1 MAKVV
6 AVQDRLLSKEFLW
19 EVPDVFATGFE
30 PFASFDVVVPKT
42 VLITGR
48 HAMLKDVKDVLDPL
62 GDPLIEPKGE
72 LMFEIAGAMVNIR
85 NTMKFGRFANKAELW
100 RAGQI
105 AEHGFRYN
113 VDGMNAGR
121 IFFGIVAD
129 AETQRLCPKI
139 NGEDVNFLPV
149 YFGEAR
155 FTEDGQICNR
165 GDQPRNRGGSP
176 YELFVKLPL
185 SFAIARGLV
194 ISNGGLLWALSD
206 NVLIEQVAIAAAL
219 GLRLHWRNYGE
230 PGRVNFLDLLLTRKD
245 VLEMMKGFSANCGAM
260 SSDEM
265 ALLGFIAASAM
276 GCPSGMSPSKYGM
289 IDANGVPNP
298 SQNMLLAAH
307 RSPWLDTPAAGIN
320 SATDP
325 IRAAHGHAPAF
336 GLGGPAFPTL
346 PNEKRILYCGL
357 DPRFQNAATG
367 QYDYGHRIKPDELRL
382 SDSLEIITAVI
393 ANLYDKGA
401 NKLLPHAVVDDPAA
415 HPMDVETQPELIRRF
430 ERAGRLVAD
439 YSLLRRF
446 SVQVGWQ
453 RGSKDDVEKLFDPT
467 GGPALYDFD
476 QALRNARR
484 DALLDQ
490 IDEIIEKE
498 IGIVSR
504 RGGLD
509 EKVALGFLG
518 APYFYFKHRR
528 KTMMWFRL
536 VGADWGMRT
545 GDQAQYDADALGNH
559 CTAPIYGYSAT
570 PGKGIPA
577 LLMKALLN
585 EVYQAMVAWI
595 INNNRDPKP
604 WDQLAKSP
612 LWSLMTPDT
621 RYQIIDLC
629 MLMAQ
634 QGPLHDARSRATEG
648 LILYGLTPDQKTSK
662 DGPQDRVNALNY
674 RLVTAKGI
682 PAAFVLGDKWDGGA
696 KKNGKGGVLANAH
709 EVYRKELETIWEVT
723 KDLIWSEKWSLA
735 QVILKQ
741 LRHPT
746 YGGIWNDL
754 AAEFECRVERL
765 VECKEV
771 HNAKN

>member
-1 MAKVV
+1 MANLVL
-6 AVQDRLLSKEFLW
+6 VQDRLLSKEFLW

-48 HAMLKDVKDVLDPL
+48 HAVLKDTRDALDPL
-62 GDPLIEPKGE
+62 GNPLIAPKGE

-113 VDGMNAGR
+113 VGGMNAGR
-121 IFFGIVAD
+121 IFFGIMAD

-149 YFGEAR
+149 YFGEAQ
-155 FTEDGQICNR
+155 FVEDGVTCNR
-165 GDQPRNRGGSP
+165 GDQPRNRDGSP

-194 ISNGGLLWALSD
+194 YSSGGILWALSD
-206 NVLIEQVAIAAAL
+206 NVLIEQVALAAAL

-230 PGRVNFLDLLLTRKD
+230 PGRVNFLDILLTRKD
-245 VLEMMKGFSANCGAM
+245 VLEMMKGFSANCGAL

-276 GCPSGMSPSKYGM
+276 GCPSGMSPSKYGV
-289 IDANGVPNP
+289 IGADGVPDP
-298 SQNMLLAAH
+298 SQNILLAAH
-307 RSPWLDTPAAGIN
+307 RSPWIDTPAAGIN
-320 SATDP
+320 PATDP

-336 GLGGPAFPTL
+336 GLGGVGFPTL
-346 PNEKRILYCGL
+346 PNEKRVQYCGL
-357 DPRFQNAATG
+357 DPRFQGVDKYA
-367 QYDYGHRIKPDELRL
+367 HRIKPDEMRL

-393 ANLYDKGA
+393 SNLYDRGA
-401 NKLLPHAVVDDPAA
+401 KKLLPHAVVDDPAA
-415 HPMDVETQPELIRRF
+415 HPMDVETQPKLIQRF
-430 ERAGRLVAD
+430 EQAGRLVAD

-467 GGPALYDFD
+467 GSSALYDFAPAMRD
-476 QALRNARR
+476 AKR

-490 IDEIIEKE
+490 IDRIIEKE

-509 EKVALGFLG
+509 EKAALGFLG
-518 APYFYFKHRR
+518 NPYFYFKHRR
-528 KTMMWFRL
+528 GMMMWFRF
-536 VGADWGMRT
+536 VGADWEMRT
-545 GDQAQYDADALGNH
+545 GDQAAYNVERVANR
-559 CTAPIYGYSAT
+559 CTKPIHGYSAT

-585 EVYQAMVAWI
+585 DVYQAMVAWI

-612 LWSLMTPDT
+612 LWFLMTPNA
-621 RYQIIDLC
+621 RYTIIDLC
-629 MLMAQ
+629 MGMVN
-634 QGPLHDARSRATEG
+634 QGPLHDKRSRKVEG
-648 LILYGLTPDQKTSK
+648 MILHPLTPDQKIEKT
-662 DGPQDRVNALNY
+662 GPQDRIRSDDY
-674 RLVTAKGI
+674 SLVTGGI
-682 PAAFVLGDKWDGGA
+682 PAAFVLGHRWDGGA
-696 KKNGKGGVLANAH
+696 QENGKGGILANAPDT
-709 EVYRKELETIWEVT
+709 YRKELETIWEVT
-723 KDLIWSEKWSLA
+723 KDLIWSEKWSLSK
-735 QVILKQ
+735 VILGQ
-741 LRHPT
+741 LRHAT
-746 YGGIWNDL
+746 YGGMWDGL
-754 AAEFECRVERL
+754 ADEFESRVKRL
-765 VECKEV
+765 VEEKEV
-771 HNAKN
+771 HNA